1 MVDFDKLNRET
12 REYNAKNHNRLS
24 DNHSYGRY
32 DFNRMNNE
40 TYYSNNGQYSSY
52 YTYH

>member
-24 DNHSYGRY
+24 DNQSYGRY
-32 DFNRMNNE
+32 DFTRKNNE

-52 YTYH
+52 DTYH